1 MGETI
6 TIPVE
11 EYKELLEA
19 SVRLEIFAGYVS
31 NERFNISREDCSKY
45 LGFELEKQEI
55 GRAHV

>member
-45 LGFELEKQEI
+45 LGFELEKQED
-55 GRAHV
+55 